1 MIISLILLLLSL
13 ATVLHPAQA
22 KPIDPA
28 DYDFSLATVLHPA
41 QAKPI
46 DRNSIKPNQIKWA
59 LKFEYDVLPPGW
71 GWGSPGWWNRRRQE
85 LARRGII
92 LKVLRKLE
100 YLKTSA
106 EKAAEKAIKDHVV
119 EVQFIILISIVGI
132 CGIGVLLAIIVCLIL
147 VYKQKRKS
155 TDSQTIDV

>member
-1 MIISLILLLLSL
+1 MKISLILLLSL

-22 KPIDPA
+22 KPIDQPR
-28 DYDFSLATVLHPA
+28 
-41 QAKPI
+41 PI
-46 DRNSIKPNQIKWA
+46 WA

-71 GWGSPGWWNRRRQE
+71 GSPGWRNRRRQE
-85 LARRGII
+85 LARRRNI
-92 LKVLRKLE
+92 LKILRKLE

-119 EVQFIILISIVGI
+119 EVQFKILFSIVGI
-132 CGIGVLLAIIVCLIL
+132 CGIGYLLAIIAIIVCLIL

>member
-1 MIISLILLLLSL
+1 MKISLILLLSL

-22 KPIDPA
+22 KPIDQPRGA
-28 DYDFSLATVLHPA
+28 PSTMEV
-41 QAKPI
+41 PI
-46 DRNSIKPNQIKWA
+46 DQPRPIWA
-59 LKFEYDVLPPGW
+59 LKFDHDVLPLGW
-71 GWGSPGWWNRRRQE
+71 GWGSPGWRNERRQE
-85 LARRGII
+85 LARRRNIVN
-92 LKVLRKLE
+92 VLRKQE

-119 EVQFIILISIVGI
+119 EVQFIFLFSIVGI
-132 CGIGVLLAIIVCLIL
+132 SLLLAIIVCLHCL

>member
-22 KPIDPA
+22 KPIDRYSPQT
-28 DYDFSLATVLHPA
+28 LEHTVL
-41 QAKPI
+41 
-46 DRNSIKPNQIKWA
+46 NTA
-59 LKFEYDVLPPGW
+59 LKFGPVLPPGW
-71 GWGSPGWWNRRRQE
+71 GWGSRGWRNERRQE
-85 LARRGII
+85 LARRRNI
-92 LKVLRKLE
+92 LKILRKLE

-106 EKAAEKAIKDHVV
+106 EKAIKDHFV
-119 EVQFIILISIVGI
+119 EVQFKILFSIVGI
-132 CGIGVLLAIIVCLIL
+132 CGIGYLLAIIVCLIL

>member
-1 MIISLILLLLSL
+1 MKISLILLLSL

-22 KPIDPA
+22 KPIDGI
-28 DYDFSLATVLHPA
+28 
-41 QAKPI
+41 KPI
-46 DRNSIKPNQIKWA
+46 WA

-71 GWGSPGWWNRRRQE
+71 GWGSPGWRNRRRQE
-85 LARRGII
+85 LARRRNI
-92 LKVLRKLE
+92 LKILRKLE

-119 EVQFIILISIVGI
+119 EVQFKILFSIVGI
-132 CGIGVLLAIIVCLIL
+132 CGIGAIVAIVAIIVCLIL

>member
-1 MIISLILLLLSL
+1 MKISLILLLSL

-22 KPIDPA
+22 KPIDQPR
-28 DYDFSLATVLHPA
+28 
-41 QAKPI
+41 PI
-46 DRNSIKPNQIKWA
+46 WA
-59 LKFEYDVLPPGW
+59 LKFDHDVLPLGW
-71 GWGSPGWWNRRRQE
+71 GWGSPGWRNERRQE
-85 LARRGII
+85 LARRRNI
-92 LKVLRKLE
+92 LKILRKLE

-119 EVQFIILISIVGI
+119 EVQFKILFSIVGI
-132 CGIGVLLAIIVCLIL
+132 CGIGYLLLAIIVCLIL

>member
-1 MIISLILLLLSL
+1 MKISLILLLSL

-22 KPIDPA
+22 KPIDQPR
-28 DYDFSLATVLHPA
+28 
-41 QAKPI
+41 PI
-46 DRNSIKPNQIKWA
+46 WA

-71 GWGSPGWWNRRRQE
+71 GWGSPGWRNERRQE
-85 LARRGII
+85 LARRRII
-92 LKVLRKLE
+92 VNVLRKQE
-100 YLKTSA
+100 YLNTSA

-119 EVQFIILISIVGI
+119 EVQFIFLFSIVGI
-132 CGIGVLLAIIVCLIL
+132 SLLLAIIVCLHCL

>member
-1 MIISLILLLLSL
+1 MKISLILLLSL

-22 KPIDPA
+22 KPIDQPR
-28 DYDFSLATVLHPA
+28 
-41 QAKPI
+41 PI
-46 DRNSIKPNQIKWA
+46 WA

-71 GWGSPGWWNRRRQE
+71 GWGSPGWRNRRRQE
-85 LARRGII
+85 LARRRNI
-92 LKVLRKLE
+92 LKILRKLE

-119 EVQFIILISIVGI
+119 EVQFKILFSIVGI
-132 CGIGVLLAIIVCLIL
+132 CGIGYLLAIIVCLIL

>member
-1 MIISLILLLLSL
+1 MTNSNVRKMKISLILLLSL

-22 KPIDPA
+22 KPID
-28 DYDFSLATVLHPA
+28 
-41 QAKPI
+41 
-46 DRNSIKPNQIKWA
+46 RNSFKPEWA

-71 GWGSPGWWNRRRQE
+71 GWGSSGWWNRRRQE

-106 EKAAEKAIKDHVV
+106 EKAIKDHFV
-119 EVQFIILISIVGI
+119 EVQFKILFSIVGI
-132 CGIGVLLAIIVCLIL
+132 CGIGSLLAIIVCLIL

>member
-1 MIISLILLLLSL
+1 MTNSNVRKMKISLILLLSL

-22 KPIDPA
+22 KPIDRYSPQT
-28 DYDFSLATVLHPA
+28 LEHTVL
-41 QAKPI
+41 
-46 DRNSIKPNQIKWA
+46 NTA
-59 LKFEYDVLPPGW
+59 LKFGPVLPPGW
-71 GWGSPGWWNRRRQE
+71 GWGSPGWRNERRQE
-85 LARRGII
+85 LARRRNI
-92 LKVLRKLE
+92 LKILRKLE

-119 EVQFIILISIVGI
+119 EVQFKILFSIVGI
-132 CGIGVLLAIIVCLIL
+132 CGIGYLLAIIAIIVCLIL

>member
-1 MIISLILLLLSL
+1 MKISLILLLSL

-22 KPIDPA
+22 KPIDQPR
-28 DYDFSLATVLHPA
+28 
-41 QAKPI
+41 PI
-46 DRNSIKPNQIKWA
+46 WA

-71 GWGSPGWWNRRRQE
+71 GWGSPGWRNERRQE
-85 LARRGII
+85 LARRRNI
-92 LKVLRKLE
+92 LKILRKLE

-119 EVQFIILISIVGI
+119 EVQFKILFSIVGI
-132 CGIGVLLAIIVCLIL
+132 CGIGYLLAIIVCLIL

>member
-1 MIISLILLLLSL
+1 MKISLILLLSL

-22 KPIDPA
+22 KPIDQPR
-28 DYDFSLATVLHPA
+28 
-41 QAKPI
+41 PI
-46 DRNSIKPNQIKWA
+46 WA

-71 GWGSPGWWNRRRQE
+71 GWGSPGWRNRRRQE
-85 LARRGII
+85 LARRRNI
-92 LKVLRKLE
+92 LKILRKLE

-119 EVQFIILISIVGI
+119 EVQFKILFSIVGI
-132 CGIGVLLAIIVCLIL
+132 CGIGYLLLAIIVCLIL

>member
-1 MIISLILLLLSL
+1 MKISLILLLSL

-22 KPIDPA
+22 KPIDG
-28 DYDFSLATVLHPA
+28 
-41 QAKPI
+41 
-46 DRNSIKPNQIKWA
+46 IKPEWA

-71 GWGSPGWWNRRRQE
+71 GWGSPGWRNERRQE
-85 LARRGII
+85 LARRRII
-92 LKVLRKLE
+92 LMTLRKQE

-119 EVQFIILISIVGI
+119 EVQFIFLFSIVGI
-132 CGIGVLLAIIVCLIL
+132 CGIGFLLAIIVCLIL
-147 VYKQKRKS
+147 VYKPKRKS